1 MSKICQ
7 LKYFLLISL
16 ITAHC
21 LVNAQSIRDIQ
32 KIRNEI
38 KNLGISNDDTDLNR
52 NSVDD
57 ELIDRSTP
65 VEVLIKPKDIADYY
79 KTELERLKQ

>member
-1 MSKICQ
+1 MYKNTNKMSKICQ

-57 ELIDRSTP
+57 ELIDKAH
-65 VEVLIKPKDIADYY
+65 L
-79 KTELERLKQ
+79 LKYHKAQRYC